1 MVQARNVG
9 GNVDT
14 REVEEAASKNSIL
27 IYDEDIVKQEYQDAT
42 KLVEKIKDIC
52 TCDVEHLPG
61 VQSFI
66 LHYEDN
72 AHLPASTFK
81 DIPGILY
88 SGEDEVVMPPDDQD
102 VVEIDEERMLSEVIL
117 FAFPN

>member
-1 MVQARNVG
+1 M
-9 GNVDT
+9 
-14 REVEEAASKNSIL
+14 
-27 IYDEDIVKQEYQDAT
+27 
-42 KLVEKIKDIC
+42 
-52 TCDVEHLPG
+52 
-61 VQSFI
+61 
-66 LHYEDN
+66 HYEDN

-117 FAFPN
+117 SASPIDNRRTI